1 MPYFNQKQDPSC
13 LLTLLMD
20 LYSKV
25 DSHNVFTTG
34 LPTLTME
41 KSLPRQLHTE
51 STSVPSYIFAQ
62 TEFPP
67 IIIGSYLF
75 GPLLWILSTS
85 PLDWLNGK
93 IGL

>member
-1 MPYFNQKQDPSC
+1 
-13 LLTLLMD
+13 MD

-25 DSHNVFTTG
+25 DPHSVFATSLPALTT
-34 LPTLTME
+34 E
-41 KSLPRQLHTE
+41 KSLPLQLHTG
-51 STSVPSYIFAQ
+51 STSIPSYIFAR

-75 GPLLWILSTS
+75 GPVLWILLTS
-85 PLDWLNGK
+85 PPDWLNGK